1 MLKKTSMLL
10 AAGAFMA
17 LASSAQ
23 AITPAPLGA
32 PSDVITVAGGCGPGC
47 GARAGRSRRTS
58 LNCINCWR
66 TAKSIFR

>member
-10 AAGAFMA
+10 AAGAFLA

-32 PSDVITVAGGCGPGC
+32 PSDVITVAGSMALKIPKKHL
-47 GARAGRSRRTS
+47 ARRP
-58 LNCINCWR
+58 
-66 TAKSIFR
+66 